1 MRIASCFRGLLHS
14 RPHPLQNAVKNA
26 VKYLPTARETQKY
39 ALSYPS
45 EIRIVA
51 FLPTTCKGQAAVGG
65 AALPQAQKIQKY
77 AVSFF
82 GSFSTAHLL
91 TFPAITQQASDAHR
105 RAHIHFQQ
113 LTDSMSRVPP
123 RTQATIIREYIMR
136 MIRCMCLCLGIIPML
151 LQTRISQKKN
161 VILVYGGIDNAI
173 ANTQIDSISNSK
185 AVTIEAVNT
194 DISLFEIE
202 SIGFPVNN
210 PNLNNDLL
218 WFNTNKKIGVDRV
231 NGGIYCDSQDIK

>member
-1 MRIASCFRGLLHS
+1 MVRKTVLAVLLLFTFLLVSCGENAGEDASGSSEERSQTDLTIG
-14 RPHPLQNAVKNA
+14 Q
-26 VKYLPTARETQKY
+26 YETTTKGN
-39 ALSYPS
+39 YPS
-45 EIRIVA
+45 NTKTTTVVA
-51 FLPTTCKGQAAVGG
+51 TTETTTSTTHRFNVTRPSAYTSYNNQGIHYENDTLYVP
-65 AALPQAQKIQKY
+65 L
-77 AVSFF
+77 F
-82 GSFSTAHLL
+82 GYNSN
-91 TFPAITQQASDAHR
+91 
-105 RAHIHFQQ
+105 
-113 LTDSMSRVPP
+113 
-123 RTQATIIREYIMR
+123 ATPNPNKPKE
-136 MIRCMCLCLGIIPML
+136 
-151 LQTRISQKKN
+151 N

>member
-1 MRIASCFRGLLHS
+1 M
-14 RPHPLQNAVKNA
+14 PLFGYNSNATPNPNKP
-26 VKYLPTARETQKY
+26 KE
-39 ALSYPS
+39 
-45 EIRIVA
+45 
-51 FLPTTCKGQAAVGG
+51 
-65 AALPQAQKIQKY
+65 
-77 AVSFF
+77 
-82 GSFSTAHLL
+82 
-91 TFPAITQQASDAHR
+91 
-105 RAHIHFQQ
+105 
-113 LTDSMSRVPP
+113 
-123 RTQATIIREYIMR
+123 
-136 MIRCMCLCLGIIPML
+136 
-151 LQTRISQKKN
+151 N

>member
-1 MRIASCFRGLLHS
+1 MVHFFLYDYKFEDIWINTEKYVEILGRYSAVLTPDFSMYLEMNPVLQLYNTFRNRWCGAYLADKGLRVVPTVNWGLENTFDFCFNGIEKDS
-14 RPHPLQNAVKNA
+14 AV
-26 VKYLPTARETQKY
+26 
-39 ALSYPS
+39 
-45 EIRIVA
+45 
-51 FLPTTCKGQAAVGG
+51 
-65 AALPQAQKIQKY
+65 
-77 AVSFF
+77 AVSTYMV
-82 GSFSTAHLL
+82 TAHNNY
-91 TFPAITQQASDAHR
+91 SDQKEFFLKGYNNQG
-105 RAHIHFQQ
+105 IHYENDT
-113 LTDSMSRVPP
+113 LYVPLFGYNSN
-123 RTQATIIREYIMR
+123 ATPNPNKPKE
-136 MIRCMCLCLGIIPML
+136 
-151 LQTRISQKKN
+151 N